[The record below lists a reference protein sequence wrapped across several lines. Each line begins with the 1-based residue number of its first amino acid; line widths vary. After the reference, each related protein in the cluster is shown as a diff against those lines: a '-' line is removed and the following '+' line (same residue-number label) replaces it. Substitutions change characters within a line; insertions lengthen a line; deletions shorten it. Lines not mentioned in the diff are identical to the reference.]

1 MLRRSQVCS
10 ALRGLRPLGLALRA
24 TAAQRW
30 AKPAPGPLFLPNL
43 LMTHLLNYAHRTH
56 SQKAI
61 ARP

>member
-30 AKPAPGPLFLPNL
+30 AKLSLGKVHKKMAGRQAFGL
-43 LMTHLLNYAHRTH
+43 
-56 SQKAI
+56 K
-61 ARP
+61 